1 MENKPDK
8 TITDLKR
15 LMGDFEY
22 MIEEAVIS
30 DYYFSKGNMDP
41 ETTRALIVY
50 DIGLGKIDMS
60 RMQMLDA

>member
-1 MENKPDK
+1 MENNPDK

-15 LMGDFEY
+15 LMEDFEY

-30 DYYFSKGNMDP
+30 DYYFSKGNMDT

-60 RMQMLDA
+60 RMEMLD

>member
-1 MENKPDK
+1 ME
-8 TITDLKR
+8 
-15 LMGDFEY
+15 DFEY

-60 RMQMLDA
+60 RM